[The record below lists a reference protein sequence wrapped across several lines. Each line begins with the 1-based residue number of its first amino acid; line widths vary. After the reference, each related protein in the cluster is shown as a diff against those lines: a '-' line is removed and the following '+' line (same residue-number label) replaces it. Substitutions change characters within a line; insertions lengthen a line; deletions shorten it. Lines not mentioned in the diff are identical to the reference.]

1 MTVRNT
7 IDCIAA
13 DCDYILAFL
22 RGISLKAP
30 QVQAAPLSL
39 RADKREKIWFRQ
51 WVDSILKHKAPPN
64 KAAPQDHSGLTGVL
78 SEVATRLQ
86 NEKSPHPVVP
96 EQREADRETRGW
108 DCLPPTAQQVILEA
122 SASNGITILPAP
134 LCSYT
139 AFSMHATRRHSN
151 PTAHSTT
158 RETLF
163 SSQPVSVR
171 PFFKA
176 TYFQVPNPE
185 RRQVCP
191 RYSLLLHQRDRKTLS
206 REQ

>member
-30 QVQAAPLSL
+30 QVQTAPISL
-39 RADKREKIWFRQ
+39 RAYKREKIWFGQ
-51 WVDSILKHKAPPN
+51 LVDSNLKHQAPPN

-108 DCLPPTAQQVILEA
+108 DRLPPTSQRLILAA
-122 SASNGITILPAP
+122 SAANGLTILLAP
-134 LCSYT
+134 PPSIHRFLNARNTT
-139 AFSMHATRRHSN
+139 ALQADCTLTYLGNNIFLL
-151 PTAHSTT
+151 TT
-158 RETLF
+158 F
-163 SSQPVSVR
+163 
-171 PFFKA
+171 
-176 TYFQVPNPE
+176 
-185 RRQVCP
+185 
-191 RYSLLLHQRDRKTLS
+191 
-206 REQ
+206 